1 MQKKSLSSKYT
12 YLTIIFL
19 GSFSGFGSSQPPT
32 TTRRYHA
39 HQAAFSRR
47 TTVCTI
53 EDFLCQRFST
63 KHEDLR
69 LWHFKDDSHMRLLVD
84 PNAVLEEIGIREDD
98 AILVE
103 VRIVL
108 PSFNIHPCSKLYIRL
123 LHKPYVNGVNLTGQN
138 LSLKCCQSL
147 E

>member
-1 MQKKSLSSKYT
+1 MNSAFFFLNDIFLLQNKSLSSKYT

-108 PSFNIHPCSKLYIRL
+108 PSFNICMYSSLS
-123 LHKPYVNGVNLTGQN
+123 NGYAAR
-138 LSLKCCQSL
+138 S
-147 E
+147 

>member
-1 MQKKSLSSKYT
+1 M
-12 YLTIIFL
+12 
-19 GSFSGFGSSQPPT
+19 
-32 TTRRYHA
+32 
-39 HQAAFSRR
+39 
-47 TTVCTI
+47 CTI

-63 KHEDLR
+63 KPEDLR

-108 PSFNIHPCSKLYIRL
+108 PSFNIVTYS
-123 LHKPYVNGVNLTGQN
+123 G
-138 LSLKCCQSL
+138 LSNECAAPSY
-147 E
+147 